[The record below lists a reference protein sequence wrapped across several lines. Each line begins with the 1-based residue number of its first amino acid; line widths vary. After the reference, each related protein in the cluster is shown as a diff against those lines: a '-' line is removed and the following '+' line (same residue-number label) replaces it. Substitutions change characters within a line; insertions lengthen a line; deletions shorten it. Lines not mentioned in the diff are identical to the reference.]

1 MIADRSTQ
9 QGEQQLSIQAIRDMR
24 KGDELCWCYSSYDND
39 AAWLLSYGFV
49 PTDGCSSHPT
59 LPPQVL
65 HELHIPTSSTDSSD
79 SSSGDDS
86 GASSESCD
94 GDISSASDDSD
105 SGNSDP
111 GQETSQGRGSHMDNG
126 VRHGAT
132 FSSGAGA
139 SDTTPHACREQ
150 DVITAG
156 QPAGSTAE
164 AEQAHNSECKQGCE
178 TSLPESTT
186 YLAELDAA
194 LNKVRALE
202 LSSQAHGLFMLLQR
216 ERDYL
221 EKAMKASF
229 TAAAKRHD
237 VT

>member
-1 MIADRSTQ
+1 
-9 QGEQQLSIQAIRDMR
+9 MR
-24 KGDELCWCYSSYDND
+24 KGDELCWCYSSHDND

-49 PTDGCSSHPT
+49 PIDGCSSHPT

-65 HELHIPTSSTDSSD
+65 HELYIHTSSTDGSD
-79 SSSGDDS
+79 SSSGNDS
-86 GASSESCD
+86 GASSGSDD
-94 GDISSASDDSD
+94 GDRSSADDDGD

-111 GQETSQGRGSHMDNG
+111 GQETSQGRESHIDSDVSHGGTFPRRQQLAGSG
-126 VRHGAT
+126 
-132 FSSGAGA
+132 
-139 SDTTPHACREQ
+139 TPHACIEQ

-156 QPAGSTAE
+156 QPADSTAE
-164 AEQAHNSECKQGCE
+164 AEQAHDSVCKQGRE
-178 TSLPESTT
+178 STLPESTT

-202 LSSQAHGLFMLLQR
+202 LSSRAHGLLMLLHR

-221 EKAMKASF
+221 ENAMKASF